1 MTTITLLPGDGIGP
15 EVTAATVRVLEAA
28 GAKFEWEH
36 HAAGAEALALHG
48 DPLPDDV
55 LESIVRNR
63 VALKGPITTPV
74 GGGFQ
79 SVNVRLR
86 RALDLYANLRPAR
99 TLPGVPSRFSGV
111 DLVIVR
117 ENTEGLYSGIEHEVV
132 PGVIESLKVITEK
145 ASLRVAQYA
154 FEYARSHGRK
164 RVTTVHK
171 ANILKLGD
179 GLFLDCARR
188 TAAAYPEIRHD
199 DRIIDN
205 LCMQL
210 VMRPETYDMLLLENL
225 YGDIVSDLCAG
236 LVGGLGVVPGA
247 NIGKVGAVFEAVHG
261 SAPDIA
267 GQGLANPTAL
277 LLSAVQM
284 LRYMGLTT
292 YAERIEQGL
301 RFALV
306 EGIRTRDLGGSASTR
321 EFTRAIVHGLPA
333 PDSSLEKA
341 DAPAPSGER
350 GGGSETVHAGSGPA
364 GGTDSARSAAAAAAD
379 WTLRG
384 IDIFIRHEGLPAM
397 PVSVG
402 KFRLTLISNRGQ
414 KVGPATDGG
423 PPSITL
429 VDIHRCRYVADQ
441 AVTDEDILSLLGEI
455 GRRFAWVH
463 IEKLHDSGGQAR
475 YSKAQGE

>member
-36 HAAGAEALALHG
+36 HAAGAEALSRHG
-48 DPLPDDV
+48 DPLPEEV

-74 GGGFQ
+74 GRGFQ

-145 ASLRVAQYA
+145 ASLRVAQFA
-154 FEYARSHGRK
+154 FDYARSHGRK

-188 TAAAYPEIRHD
+188 TAADFPEITHD

-210 VMRPETYDMLLLENL
+210 VIRPETYDMLLLENL

-247 NIGKVGAVFEAVHG
+247 NIGEVGAVFEAVHG

-267 GQGLANPTAL
+267 GQNLANPLAL
-277 LLSAVQM
+277 MQSGVMM
-284 LRYMGLTT
+284 LRYLDLHEPADRIDAALAAVL
-292 YAERIEQGL
+292 AEPHL
-301 RFALV
+301 
-306 EGIRTRDLGGSASTR
+306 RTRDLGGEASTT
-321 EFTRAIVHGLPA
+321 EFTEAVVRA
-333 PDSSLEKA
+333 
-341 DAPAPSGER
+341 
-350 GGGSETVHAGSGPA
+350 
-364 GGTDSARSAAAAAAD
+364 
-379 WTLRG
+379 
-384 IDIFIRHEGLPAM
+384 
-397 PVSVG
+397 
-402 KFRLTLISNRGQ
+402 
-414 KVGPATDGG
+414 
-423 PPSITL
+423 
-429 VDIHRCRYVADQ
+429 
-441 AVTDEDILSLLGEI
+441 LG
-455 GRRFAWVH
+455 
-463 IEKLHDSGGQAR
+463 
-475 YSKAQGE
+475 

>member
-36 HAAGAEALALHG
+36 HAAGAEALSRHG
-48 DPLPDDV
+48 DPLPEEV

-74 GGGFQ
+74 GRGFQ

-145 ASLRVAQYA
+145 ASLRVAQFA
-154 FEYARSHGRK
+154 FDYARSHGRK

-188 TAAAYPEIRHD
+188 TAADFPEIAHD

-210 VMRPETYDMLLLENL
+210 VIRPETYDMLLLENL

-247 NIGKVGAVFEAVHG
+247 NIGEVGAVFEAVHG

-267 GQGLANPTAL
+267 GQNLANPLAL
-277 LLSAVQM
+277 MQSGVMM
-284 LRYMGLTT
+284 LRYLDLHEPADRIDAALAAVL
-292 YAERIEQGL
+292 AEPHL
-301 RFALV
+301 
-306 EGIRTRDLGGSASTR
+306 RTRDLGGEASTT
-321 EFTRAIVHGLPA
+321 EFTEAVVRA
-333 PDSSLEKA
+333 
-341 DAPAPSGER
+341 
-350 GGGSETVHAGSGPA
+350 
-364 GGTDSARSAAAAAAD
+364 
-379 WTLRG
+379 
-384 IDIFIRHEGLPAM
+384 
-397 PVSVG
+397 
-402 KFRLTLISNRGQ
+402 
-414 KVGPATDGG
+414 
-423 PPSITL
+423 
-429 VDIHRCRYVADQ
+429 
-441 AVTDEDILSLLGEI
+441 LG
-455 GRRFAWVH
+455 
-463 IEKLHDSGGQAR
+463 
-475 YSKAQGE
+475 